1 MSLIH
6 HFKKQYE
13 FIENSSALF
22 DLGKTNEA
30 VRIATCL
37 RVLIHDTKN
46 STSLFTLMEKKE
58 VSKIRSTAS
67 SSIDGVKSFGFSLT
81 GIMTTGNKN
90 RVTPNMHRIAYD
102 NEVNIDKWWNEI
114 VFAMPEVGAFS
125 RKDFVLIAANKD
137 GGAHV
142 DKLPQKYQKLQ
153 QGKAGITIK
162 VGNEIQTNFSEMW
175 PCLLRQLAWE
185 FINSPDMLV
194 LAHET

>member
-1 MSLIH
+1 MSLPQ

-37 RVLIHDTKN
+37 RVLMHDTKN
-46 STSLFTLMEKKE
+46 STSLLTLMEKKGSLK
-58 VSKIRSTAS
+58 VRSTS
-67 SSIDGVKSFGFSLT
+67 NLFDGVKSFGFSLT
-81 GIMTTGNKN
+81 GIMTTGNIN
-90 RVTPNMHRIAYD
+90 RVVPNLHRIYYD
-102 NEVNIDKWWNEI
+102 KEVSIDEWWNEI
-114 VFAMPEVGAFS
+114 VFAMPEVGSFT

-153 QGKAGITIK
+153 QGEAGFIIK
-162 VGNEIQTNFSEMW
+162 FGNDIQSNFSEMW

-185 FINSPDMLV
+185 FINSPDILV

>member
-1 MSLIH
+1 MTLSH

-37 RVLIHDTKN
+37 RVLVHDTKN
-46 STSLFTLMEKKE
+46 STSLLKLMEKKE
-58 VSKIRSTAS
+58 ILKIRSTSAFF
-67 SSIDGVKSFGFSLT
+67 DGVKSFGFSLT
-81 GIMTTGNKN
+81 GIMSTGNIN
-90 RVTPNMHRIAYD
+90 RLVPNLHRIHYD
-102 NEVNIDKWWNEI
+102 KEISVDEWWNEV
-114 VFAMPEVGAFS
+114 VFAMPELGAFT

-153 QGKAGITIK
+153 EGEAGISIQL
-162 VGNEIQTNFSEMW
+162 GSEIQSNFSEMW

-185 FINSPDMLV
+185 FINSPDILV
-194 LAHET
+194 LAHKT